1 MVGAS
6 LVRLKTAKALGNRK
20 GRFLS
25 KAIPIYQFKI
35 NLGASFSINLC
46 LSFQFVLDLQPVN
59 LFGSFSSQKKL
70 FYKGV
75 LIFLT
80 DFTRPPLSADNCKRS
95 AIIFNATLVN
105 GYQSGKFVDH
115 GDLGT
120 IAACQDMCCQSP
132 MCDVAFLVGKRCY
145 SVYCHSESQCLWTPS
160 KHNKYMLQLSYI
172 HSAHR
177 ISNSGKSTL
186 MPCAAYCTR
195 ESETL

>member
-1 MVGAS
+1 MEAS
-6 LVRLKTAKALGNRK
+6 QAK
-20 GRFLS
+20 
-25 KAIPIYQFKI
+25 
-35 NLGASFSINLC
+35 
-46 LSFQFVLDLQPVN
+46 
-59 LFGSFSSQKKL
+59 KKL

-132 MCDVAFLVGKRCY
+132 MCDVAFLAGKRCY

-195 ESETL
+195 ESETLWVMNSSETGISVLQEFSVWRSLKTV